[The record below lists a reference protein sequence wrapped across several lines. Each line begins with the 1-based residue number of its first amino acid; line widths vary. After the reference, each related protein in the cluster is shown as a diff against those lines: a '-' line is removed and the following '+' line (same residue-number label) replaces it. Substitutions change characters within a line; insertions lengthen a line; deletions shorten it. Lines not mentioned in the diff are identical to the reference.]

1 MTAEDTRSET
11 TTEAPRQEGQQAPQQ
26 PSAQA
31 EEPARRR
38 AGSARYYP
46 RRKVCAFCMDGIAV
60 VDYKDIGR
68 LRRYLSPRA
77 KIEPRRTTGI
87 CAKHQ
92 RQLARAIK
100 RARHLALLPF
110 VG

>member
-1 MTAEDTRSET
+1 MTEEAVQSGVEAVDEDVQT
-11 TTEAPRQEGQQAPQQ
+11 T
-26 PSAQA
+26 SATA
-31 EEPARRR
+31 TEEPSRRR
-38 AGSARYYP
+38 TAGTRYYP

-68 LRRYLSPRA
+68 LRRYISPRA

-100 RARHLALLPF
+100 RARHIALLPF

>member
-1 MTAEDTRSET
+1 MSEEEIHAELETEEEETRPG
-11 TTEAPRQEGQQAPQQ
+11 AQA
-26 PSAQA
+26 A

-38 AGSARYYP
+38 AAGARYYP

-68 LRRYLSPRA
+68 LRRYISPRA
-77 KIEPRRTTGI
+77 KIEPRRTTGV

>member
-1 MTAEDTRSET
+1 MTEEEIQ
-11 TTEAPRQEGQQAPQQ
+11 TEAEATEEGAQ
-26 PSAQA
+26 PSAQAAA

-38 AGSARYYP
+38 AAGARYYP

-68 LRRYLSPRA
+68 LRRYISPRA

-100 RARHLALLPF
+100 RARHIALLPF

>member
-1 MTAEDTRSET
+1 MTEEEIQTDAEA
-11 TTEAPRQEGQQAPQQ
+11 TEEEAQ
-26 PSAQA
+26 PSAQAAA

-38 AGSARYYP
+38 AAGARYYP

-68 LRRYLSPRA
+68 LRRYISPRA

-100 RARHLALLPF
+100 RARHIALLPF

>member
-1 MTAEDTRSET
+1 MIDEEIQSSADTGDEET
-11 TTEAPRQEGQQAPQQ
+11 RPAGLA
-26 PSAQA
+26 AA
-31 EEPARRR
+31 EEPSRRR
-38 AGSARYYP
+38 SAGTRYYP

-68 LRRYLSPRA
+68 LRRYISPRA

-100 RARHLALLPF
+100 RARHVALLPF
-110 VG
+110 VA

>member
-1 MTAEDTRSET
+1 MSEEEIHAELEAEEEETRPG
-11 TTEAPRQEGQQAPQQ
+11 AQA
-26 PSAQA
+26 A

-38 AGSARYYP
+38 AAGARYYP

-68 LRRYLSPRA
+68 LRRYISPRA
-77 KIEPRRTTGI
+77 KIEPRRTTGV